1 MPTKM
6 TRLIIRAWDNSLAWA
21 HTRPRRSALLAGA
34 LVPLAFA
41 PFFIMPI
48 FYLAYGLVVWLA
60 YRMAVQPDFK
70 SGGQSLPLRLFLKNL
85 FWLGW
90 CFGMGQFFTGLLWM
104 GEAFLVEA
112 ERFLWALPFAITL
125 LPAGLALFI
134 GSAFAAWG
142 ALMYFLARLS
152 PNNLKSDKPRVSAL
166 VLLALL
172 LALAAYMRST
182 ILTGLPWNL
191 PAMAWASWL
200 YPAQLTAFI
209 GMHGVSVLVLVSVAL
224 AVGTALQAE
233 PDNRQGLRRVIG
245 VMVVP
250 ILLAVALGALRVHGG
265 APIDV
270 SQAAEKPVHVAIIQP
285 NLVQREKWLPE
296 KRDAHIEKTLQMT
309 KLAYDYAP
317 HVDLIIWPESAI
329 PALIDEG
336 PGFGERLRAALPPH
350 PTRAAVPYILTGAV
364 RRAVTANG
372 TDYYNSAMLWAGD
385 GHLLA
390 RSDKHHLVPF
400 GEYLPLQDFLE
411 SLGLE
416 QLARLRGGYSYG
428 PPHARLTAARLP
440 LLAPLICY
448 EAIFPPLSA
457 GTTRPAALINITN
470 DGWFGQWHGPR
481 QHLAQS
487 RLRGIEQGLPLLRA
501 ANTGISAAFDSY
513 GRHLDSLPLGVAG
526 SFSLPMP
533 PALPPTLY
541 HKFGDVLFFLLWFG
555 LWVWALLA
563 AKAALGRGLKTRLSK
578 IND

>member
-6 TRLIIRAWDNSLAWA
+6 ARLIIGAWADSLAWSQA
-21 HTRPRRSALLAGA
+21 RPRRSALLAGA

-48 FYLAYGLVVWLA
+48 FYLAFGLVFWLA
-60 YRMAVQPDFK
+60 YRMVNRQTDATDNAGPAPLK
-70 SGGQSLPLRLFLKNL
+70 SVLKNL

-112 ERFLWALPFAITL
+112 ERFLWALPFAVTL

-134 GSAFAAWG
+134 GTAFAAWG
-142 ALMYFLARLS
+142 GLMHFLARLS
-152 PNNLKSDKPRVSAL
+152 PDVLNSDKSRISAL

-172 LALAAYMRST
+172 LALAAYLRST
-182 ILTGLPWNL
+182 VLTGLPWNL

-209 GMHGVSVLVLVSVAL
+209 GLHGMSLLVLVLVAL
-224 AVGTALQAE
+224 VVGTALQNA
-233 PDNRQGLRRVIG
+233 PDKKRVLRRTIG
-245 VMVVP
+245 VALAP
-250 ILLAVALGALRVHGG
+250 ILLAVALGAVRVHGD
-265 APIDV
+265 APIDA
-270 SQAAEKPVHVAIIQP
+270 SQASLKPLHVAIIQP
-285 NLVQREKWLPE
+285 NLAQREKWLPE

-309 KLAYDYAP
+309 RLAYDYAP

-336 PGFGERLRAALPPH
+336 PGFGERLRAALPPN
-350 PTRAAVPYILTGAV
+350 PTRTTVPYILTGAV
-364 RRAVTANG
+364 RRAVRADG
-372 TDYYNSAMLWAGD
+372 TDYYNSAMLWSGD

-411 SLGLE
+411 SIGLE
-416 QLARLRGGYSYG
+416 QLARLRGGYQFG

-448 EAIFPPLSA
+448 EAIFPALSA
-457 GTTRPAALINITN
+457 GAARPAALINITN

-487 RLRGIEQGLPLLRA
+487 RLRAIEQGLPLMRA
-501 ANTGISAAFDSY
+501 ANTGISVAFDSY
-513 GRHLDSLPLGVAG
+513 GRQLDALPLGEAG
-526 SFSLPMP
+526 SFSLPLP
-533 PALPPTLY
+533 PALPPTPY
-541 HKFGDVLFFLLWFG
+541 HKFGDAVFFFLWLGLWFG
-555 LWVWALLA
+555 AFWAARL
-563 AKAALGRGLKTRLSK
+563 RGSKTQRVE
-578 IND
+578 D